1 MNAVPK
7 MRTWL
12 ALVWGLVVCL
22 LLATDGYLWL
32 GKRIA
37 PDTDILA
44 LLPTEER
51 DPVLQQAFG
60 HMVDAAQQRLVIV
73 IGAPEWSDA
82 RRAADAYG
90 AVLARHGDL
99 FLPQSAAS
107 QMQSDWLAQWS
118 RHSLVLMTPA
128 AQSQLRRQPAQYWVE
143 AARGRLYNPFSG
155 PKLGAWRD
163 DPFGLFGDWV
173 QERARETPV
182 RPRDGALF
190 VSDGVKQYVVL
201 PLTLKAPAFSI
212 AAQERVLPVLREA
225 DAAARAQ
232 VANVEILRAGVIL
245 HAAAASEQAAHEVS
259 TIGLGSLVGVILLM
273 WASFHSLRPICLILL
288 SIGVG
293 FLGAFI
299 VCWGLFGR
307 IHLLTLVFGASLIG
321 VAQDYG
327 IYFLCSRLNAGQEVD
342 SFALLKRIM
351 PGLLLTLLT
360 TVIGYMGL
368 ALTPF
373 PGLRQMAL
381 FSAFGLIFA
390 WLTVAAWFPFIVG
403 KKAMQSGALVRGY
416 GALLA
421 RWPRLSK
428 RPVGYVVGVLFL
440 TFALVGC
447 LRLGVNDDIRLLQN
461 PPQQLVKEQITI
473 GKLLDSPTPVQFFL
487 VKGDNAEMVLQ
498 REEQLT
504 ARLEGLIG
512 QHKLGGYQALSN
524 WVPSLQTQGARRA
537 LVEEKLLQDG
547 AALSR
552 LGAELGEE
560 KDWAAAA
567 RGHLLDSAAI
577 VTPEEFLA
585 SNASE
590 PWRFLWLERAGS
602 GVAGIVALRGMD
614 GAGAA
619 LVRQAGAGIEGV
631 QWVDKVED
639 ISSVLGKYRAYM
651 GWVVLISYAAVF
663 VLLYPRYRRD
673 TWRVLAPAA
682 MASVAT
688 LALFGLCG
696 QDLQLFHVLALML
709 LLGVGVDYGI
719 FMQEHPGRK
728 ELTPW
733 LATGLSAASTIL
745 SFGLLG
751 LSHTPALQ
759 AFGLTM
765 LAGTAFVWLLVPCF
779 GRAEA

>member
-1 MNAVPK
+1 MNLRKWFA
-7 MRTWL
+7 L
-12 ALVWGLVVCL
+12 AWGLFVCL
-22 LLATDGYLWL
+22 LVAGDGYLWL
-32 GKRIA
+32 GKRIT

-44 LLPTEER
+44 LLPAEEQ
-51 DPVLQQAFG
+51 DPVLQQAFV
-60 HMVDAAQQRLVIV
+60 HMVDSAQQRLVV
-73 IGAPEWSDA
+73 AIGAPEWSDA
-82 RRAADAYG
+82 RRAAEAFQ
-90 AVLARHGDL
+90 AVLARHAGL
-99 FLPQSAAS
+99 FVPQAAAD
-107 QMQSDWLAQWS
+107 QLQSDWLGQWS

-128 AQSQLRRQPAQYWVE
+128 AQENLRRQPAGYWVE
-143 AARGRLYNPFSG
+143 AARGQLYSPFSG

-182 RPRDGALF
+182 RPRDGVLF
-190 VSDGVKQYVVL
+190 VSDGSRQYVVL
-201 PLTLKAPAFSI
+201 PLVLKAPAFSI
-212 AAQERVLPVLREA
+212 AAQQSVMPVLREA

-232 VANVEILRAGVIL
+232 VATADILKAGVIL
-245 HAAAASEQAAHEVS
+245 HAADASEQAAREVS
-259 TIGLGSLVGVILLM
+259 TIGAGSLIGVILLM
-273 WASFHSLRPICLILL
+273 WAAFRSPRPIVLILL

-299 VCWGLFGR
+299 VCWTLFGR

-327 IYFLCSRLNAGQEVD
+327 INFLCSRLNTAQETD
-342 SFALLKRIM
+342 SFTLLKSIM

-390 WLTVAAWFPFIVG
+390 WLTVAAWFPYIADG
-403 KKAMQSGALVRGY
+403 KAMQAGALVRCY
-416 GALLA
+416 GALLP
-421 RWPRLSK
+421 RWPAWAM
-428 RPVGYVVGVLFL
+428 RPASLAASGLFMV
-440 TFALVGC
+440 FAVVGC

-461 PPQQLVKEQITI
+461 PPPQMLKQDMAV

-487 VKGDNAEMVLQ
+487 VRAENAELVLQ
-498 REEQLT
+498 REEQLA
-504 ARLEGLIG
+504 ARLDNLIA
-512 QHKLGGYQALSN
+512 QHRFGGYQALSN
-524 WVPSLQTQGARRA
+524 WVPSLRTQELRRQ
-537 LVEEKLLQDG
+537 LVEDKLLQDG
-547 AALSR
+547 AALSK
-552 LGAELGEE
+552 LGADIEE
-560 KDWAAAA
+560 DKDWAAATRA
-567 RGHLLDSAAI
+567 HLLESAAPL
-577 VTPEEFLA
+577 TPGEFLA
-585 SNASE
+585 SSAAE
-590 PWRFLWLERAGS
+590 PWRFLWLGDTGKGA
-602 GVAGIVALRGMD
+602 AGIVALRGLD
-614 GAGAA
+614 RAGMSA
-619 LVRQAGAGIEGV
+619 VREAGTGLEGV
-631 QWVDKVED
+631 QWVDKVEGV
-639 ISSVLGKYRAYM
+639 SSVLGKYRAYM
-651 GWVVLISYAAVF
+651 GWVVLASYAVVF
-663 VLLYPRYRRD
+663 ALLWPRYRRD

-682 MASVAT
+682 AASIAT

-696 QDLQLFHVLALML
+696 QALQLFHVLALML

-765 LAGTAFVWLLVPCF
+765 LAGTALVWLLVPCF
-779 GRAEA
+779 GKVAV